1 MLEIQ
6 CPVPQAQTLAP
17 ADLSRFVFKDML
29 KRLTAL
35 FNQGMEKLVDSVRL
49 RLVGPSLLGD
59 IVQIPLR
66 CSLEEARAAY
76 GEPYEHSVDDGLPDC
91 ECYSFEVRNFHLVEL
106 WVWKSAVHQILYTS
120 PRGESSLDLQTVF
133 DAYGSGKEWV
143 TWEEGYLYASADNSV
158 RVWCSAMPVIGVG
171 TTEFVHFRDSH
182 KSDTEKEEGQ

>member
-1 MLEIQ
+1 
-6 CPVPQAQTLAP
+6 
-17 ADLSRFVFKDML
+17 ML

-35 FNQGMEKLVDSVRL
+35 FNQGMERVVDSVRL

-66 CSLEEARAAY
+66 CGLEEALAAY
-76 GEPYEHSVDDGLPDC
+76 GEPYEHSVDGGLPDC

-143 TWEEGYLYASADNSV
+143 TWEKGYLYASADNSV
-158 RVWCSAMPVIGVG
+158 RVWCSAMPVIGVA
-171 TTEFVHFRDSH
+171 TSEFVHFRDSH
-182 KSDTEKEEGQ
+182 KSDVEKEENQ